1 MVQNTDKSSSSTGRT
16 VLERSGSVMR
26 RLLFGKVV
34 SSDIFARNWL
44 ALILGVFMILAY
56 ISGKY
61 SCQTKMEEVRRL
73 THQYEIINAELVRCR
88 SRYMGRIRESSMQ
101 AMVDSLNL
109 GLRVQENPPYRL
121 KDDNR

>member
-1 MVQNTDKSSSSTGRT
+1 MAQTSDTNPNASAS
-16 VLERSGSVMR
+16 VLERSGNVMR
-26 RLLFGKVV
+26 RLIFGQVV

-44 ALILGVFMILAY
+44 GLILGVFMILAY

-73 THQYEIINAELVRCR
+73 TKQYEIVNAELVRCR
-88 SRYMGRIRESSMQ
+88 SSYMGKIRESSMQ

-109 GLRVQENPPYRL
+109 NLRVQENPPYRL
-121 KDDNR
+121 SAEK

>member
-1 MVQNTDKSSSSTGRT
+1 MAHKPDTSNSAAGRS
-16 VLERSGSVMR
+16 LPERSGSVMR
-26 RLLFGKVV
+26 RLLFGQVV
-34 SSDIFARNWL
+34 SSDIFANNWL

-88 SRYMGRIRESSMQ
+88 SHYMGRIRESSMQ
-101 AMVDSLNL
+101 AMVDSLHL

-121 KDDNR
+121 NDEKQ

>member
-1 MVQNTDKSSSSTGRT
+1 MAQNNDTTSSTNRT

-26 RLLFGKVV
+26 RLIFGQVV

-88 SRYMGRIRESSMQ
+88 SHYMGRIRESSMQ
-101 AMVDSLNL
+101 AMVDSLHL

-121 KDDNR
+121 KDDSGK